1 MQYTLIRSR
10 RHSLSLQIG
19 VGGRLLVRAP
29 FLYPKFLIDRL
40 ISQKQA
46 WISKHQTNLAKPRP
60 SPHRF
65 IPDEELKKLIQT
77 HVHHYS
83 AVMGLT
89 PRSLRFTHV
98 KTYWG
103 SCSPKHVLSFNLQLA
118 FTSRKIVEYVVVH
131 ELSHLKW
138 RGHGQRFW
146 ALVTAHYPATPQVK
160 KQLRALPH

>member
-1 MQYTLIRSR
+1 
-10 RHSLSLQIG
+10 
-19 VGGRLLVRAP
+19 
-29 FLYPKFLIDRL
+29 
-40 ISQKQA
+40 
-46 WISKHQTNLAKPRP
+46 
-60 SPHRF
+60 
-65 IPDEELKKLIQT
+65 
-77 HVHHYS
+77 
-83 AVMGLT
+83 MGLT